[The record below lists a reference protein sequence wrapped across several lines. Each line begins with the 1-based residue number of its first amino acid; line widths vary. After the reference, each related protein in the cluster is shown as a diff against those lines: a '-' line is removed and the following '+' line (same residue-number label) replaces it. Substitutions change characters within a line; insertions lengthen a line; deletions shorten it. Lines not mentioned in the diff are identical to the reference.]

1 MALLDA
7 WLREARAKAEQ
18 VAALDRRL
26 AVTDLEQAA
35 IIEAGIILQLLAEI
49 ERLRAQVKGAA

>member
-7 WLREARAKAEQ
+7 WLREVRVKAEQ

-49 ERLRAQVKGAA
+49 ERLRAQKGAA